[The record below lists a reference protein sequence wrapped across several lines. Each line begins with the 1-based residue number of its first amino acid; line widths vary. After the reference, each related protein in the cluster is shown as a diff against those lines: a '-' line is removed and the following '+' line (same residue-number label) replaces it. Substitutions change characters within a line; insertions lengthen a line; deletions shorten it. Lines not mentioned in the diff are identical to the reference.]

1 MTSELGELSTTSETK
16 PWETPSAQKIA
27 RDDFP
32 NELLLIKSNML
43 YIPLEDLSAK
53 AINHL
58 KRIASFK
65 NPEFY
70 AKLGMRLSTYNVPRI
85 ISCAE
90 PSDKYIAL
98 PRGCEDAITNLLD
111 ENHVSYRM
119 NDQTELG
126 TPTDCSYKKSDTTQQ
141 WRIIWN
147 YSIWKNRS
155 GYRIDSGAQSKHTYS
170 CTYQSPARPMENPI
184 GRILGDRLQARGYAT
199 QTWTQKSIFSF
210 WNIGFQRKQFT

>member
-1 MTSELGELSTTSETK
+1 
-16 PWETPSAQKIA
+16 
-27 RDDFP
+27 
-32 NELLLIKSNML
+32 ML

-90 PSDKYIAL
+90 PSGKYIAL

-119 NDQTELG
+119 NDQTEFG
-126 TPTDCSYKKSDTTQQ
+126 TPISV
-141 WRIIWN
+141 
-147 YSIWKNRS
+147 
-155 GYRIDSGAQSKHTYS
+155 
-170 CTYQSPARPMENPI
+170 
-184 GRILGDRLQARGYAT
+184 
-199 QTWTQKSIFSF
+199 
-210 WNIGFQRKQFT
+210 QFKGELREEQVAAIKI